1 MGPSLRPSLS
11 LSLSPSPSPGLSLSL
26 RLALSSW
33 GVFERPADISKAY
46 GGGKKI
52 CIGGFQEDEEERKRK
67 QAAMDAMLK

>member
-1 MGPSLRPSLS
+1 MSLS
-11 LSLSPSPSPGLSLSL
+11 LSLSPSPSPSPSPGLSL
-26 RLALSSW
+26 RLALCSW

-52 CIGGFQEDEEERKRK
+52 GVGGFQEDEEERKRK

>member
-1 MGPSLRPSLS
+1 MSLS
-11 LSLSPSPSPGLSLSL
+11 LSLSPSLSPSPSPGLSL
-26 RLALSSW
+26 RLALLCSW

-52 CIGGFQEDEEERKRK
+52 GVGGFQEDEEERKRK